1 MVDEAL
7 EGLAG
12 LVDLHQRDVRRSLL
26 VVRRVHV
33 PRPLPV
39 AQLRQGVQRRIDLS
53 YLGQA
58 HRPLDEHLRDSAKN
72 WRAMTGERVGGG
84 LAHSR

>member
-1 MVDEAL
+1 MRTVVDEAL

-12 LVDLHQRDVRRSLL
+12 LVDLHQRDVRRTLL

-39 AQLRQGVQRRIDLS
+39 AQLGQGIQRRVDLGH
-53 YLGQA
+53 LGQA
-58 HRPLDEHLRDSAKN
+58 HRPLDEHLRNSAQASAV
-72 WRAMTGERVGGG
+72 RSTI
-84 LAHSR
+84 L